1 MSVQVH
7 FHSVNAVS
15 NGNATEKTDFM
26 YVKPREICY
35 KTDSRTLALSDNEFT
50 STSLRIIETS
60 LASKGLH
67 LRHAVIADVEQLF
80 AFIKTRYP
88 SDIAEE
94 ISAYDM
100 YRFIKFGHGLVVRR
114 PDSAIVA
121 CLFEVGYDT
130 PERTSYTLRLGVDQ
144 SLSGLNVG
152 QALIEYSCILA
163 MQRGSR
169 VKRGLLD
176 LENYT
181 SAHILI
187 NKVGWIA
194 EAFYPELKPL
204 GTCFT
209 ICLPLDRRGFLEN
222 RIDFEKLQTY
232 IEKNKKNSDYII
244 VKAQDV
250 RKMNAAYNDGFK
262 VVAYL
267 KKGTITNENSF
278 FLLPQEVLYDRF

>member
-7 FHSVNAVS
+7 FHSIGAS
-15 NGNATEKTDFM
+15 SKGSSEKTDFM

-35 KTDSRTLALSDNEFT
+35 KTDSRTLALSDDEFT
-50 STSLRIIETS
+50 STTLKIIERS
-60 LASKGLH
+60 LASKGLY
-67 LRHAVIADVEQLF
+67 LRRAVIADVEQLF
-80 AFIKTRYP
+80 AFIKGRYP

-100 YRFIKFGHGLVVRR
+100 YRFIKFGHGLVIRK
-114 PDSAIVA
+114 PDSGIVA

-163 MQRGSR
+163 MQRGSG

-194 EAFYPELKPL
+194 EAFYPDLKPL
-204 GTCFT
+204 GACFT

-222 RIDFEKLQTY
+222 RIDFARLQVY
-232 IEKNKKNSDYII
+232 IDRNTKNRDYMIVSAEDVHTMNSVY
-244 VKAQDV
+244 Q
-250 RKMNAAYNDGFK
+250 DGFK

-267 KKGTITNENSF
+267 KKGIITDENSF
-278 FLLPQEVLYDRF
+278 FLLPQEILYNNY

>member
-1 MSVQVH
+1 MSTQIL
-7 FHSVNAVS
+7 FHSVGAS
-15 NGNATEKTDFM
+15 SHSTSDIKDYM
-26 YVKPREICY
+26 YTKPREICY
-35 KTDSRTLALSDNEFT
+35 EIDHHTLILSNDEFIKQ
-50 STSLRIIETS
+50 SLDLIETT
-60 LASKGLH
+60 LIHKGL
-67 LRHAVIADVEQLF
+67 LLQRACVEDVESLF
-80 AFIKTRYP
+80 AFIKKRYP
-88 SDIAEE
+88 SQIAEE

-100 YRFIKFGHGLVVRR
+100 YRFIKFGHGLVVRTH
-114 PDSAIVA
+114 DSRIVA
-121 CLFEVGYDT
+121 CLFEAGYDT
-130 PERTSYTLRLGVDQ
+130 QERTSYTLRLGVDQ

-152 QALIEYSCILA
+152 QALIEYSCLLA

-209 ICLPLDRRGFLEN
+209 ICLPLNKHGFLEN
-222 RIDFEKLQTY
+222 RINFAGVQNFVNTRKRNTDFM
-232 IEKNKKNSDYII
+232 II
-244 VKAQDV
+244 AADDV
-250 RKMNAAYNDGFK
+250 FTMDLAFKDGFR

-267 KKGTITNENSF
+267 KKGIVTDQDSF
-278 FLLPQEVLYDRF
+278 FLLPEELLYDN